1 MSETLHN
8 IAAWRVFER
17 IVKTGSLSR
26 AAIELDLSASRAS
39 RLLSHLEKELDAQLI
54 NRAVRPMQPT
64 VLGERLSEKL
74 QRVLPLWAEFEDA
87 LAAETKLFSVVRL
100 STPVGI
106 GRFYLNAQLAE
117 YHKIEPHVVIEA
129 SIEQGEQALLNHE
142 IDVAFLPYTPQTSGQ
157 LTIYPAMH
165 AFTMPLASPEYLKVR
180 GTPHK
185 PEDLRSHTLIL
196 KSGENFPKAMQLV
209 LRQQKQAVR
218 WKHVVFHHDMLN
230 IKDAVL
236 RGFGIAI
243 DVPLGMVL
251 DELKSGDLVPVLGG
265 WHREYWSYCIATRSE
280 DGADTA
286 AGRFAAWYARRA
298 TDEIDR
304 RREEGFRILGIDPNA
319 L

>member
-1 MSETLHN
+1 MPETLNN
-8 IAAWRVFER
+8 ITAWKVFDR
-17 IVKTGSLSR
+17 IVRTGSLSR
-26 AAIELDLSASRAS
+26 AAIELDLLVSRAS
-39 RLLSHLEKELDAQLI
+39 RLLSHLEEELDAQLV
-54 NRAVRPMQPT
+54 NRAVRPMRPT

-74 QRVLPLWAEFEDA
+74 QSILPLWTEFEDA
-87 LAAETKLFSVVRL
+87 LAAETKLFSVGRL

-142 IDVAFLPYTPQTSGQ
+142 IDVAFLPYTPQSSAQ

-165 AFTMPLASPEYLKVR
+165 AFTMPLASPDYLRRK

-185 PEDLRSHTLIL
+185 PADLRNHTLIL
-196 KSGENFPKAMQLV
+196 KTGENFPKAMHLMFGHA
-209 LRQQKQAVR
+209 KEAVR

-236 RGFGIAI
+236 RGFGIAL

-251 DELKSGDLVPVLGG
+251 DELRSGEVVPVLDG
-265 WHREYWSYCIATRSE
+265 WHREHWNYCIATRAE
-280 DGADTA
+280 DDIDTA
-286 AGRFAAWYARRA
+286 VGRFAAWYARRA

-304 RREEGFRILGIDPNA
+304 RREEGFRILGIDPNK